1 MTTEQLKELNS
12 KGWIEFNSMNDDYTL
27 INISKTLGEILKHQN
42 GNDVEYLKP
51 KYKKDAIKNTFSY
64 KYEYDR
70 FPLHT
75 DTAFWE
81 IPAKYVLLSC
91 DELNNTATTI
101 ITYEEIY
108 KHLTTSEILELKKSI
123 FLVKTSTKNFYT
135 SFMNKYLDHTF
146 IRFDSNCMKPI
157 NKSANTTLDII
168 ENKLGKLS
176 LKNIIWDKPKVFI
189 FDNWKVLHGRECIK
203 SDENR
208 ILKRIY
214 IK

>member
-1 MTTEQLKELNS
+1 MTPEHLKQLTTN
-12 KGWIEFNSMNDDYTL
+12 GWTEFNSIADDCTL
-27 INISKTLGEILKHQN
+27 INISKTLGELVKHPN
-42 GNDVEYLKP
+42 GNDIEYLKP
-51 KYKKDAIKNTFSY
+51 KYKKDAIKNSFSY
-64 KYEYDR
+64 KYEFDR

-91 DELNNTATTI
+91 EEPSNTATTI

-108 KHLTTSEILELKKSI
+108 KNLAPSEISELKKSI

-135 SFMNKYLDHTF
+135 SFINKYLDHTF

-157 NKSANTTLDII
+157 NKSASITLDII
-168 ENKLGKLS
+168 EEKLGKLPLS
-176 LKNIIWDKPKVFI
+176 NINWEKPKVFI
-189 FDNWKVLHGRECIK
+189 FDNWKALHGRE
-203 SDENR
+203 SVNNDENR